1 MQHTELADLIASTA
15 AAAADRL
22 YIDGQTRETFV
33 VQPFC
38 RLLKGEII
46 RPAVLGTRLR
56 ISVRCASP
64 RRLDSISIVI
74 EVSPAD
80 NALEVSVR
88 CGGTDVRPVTYKLNL
103 GAAHASG
110 EVGETARAR
119 VRKRA
124 AEIAEAA
131 AEKIAAHGAA
141 KVATMRRAEDDAD
154 AEARKAQRLAAL
166 RAEYPRAAAVLGH
179 RLAGSDRLTLDTSE
193 HVRIALAALEAHLLG
208 EDLPG

>member
-124 AEIAEAA
+124 A
-131 AEKIAAHGAA
+131 
-141 KVATMRRAEDDAD
+141 
-154 AEARKAQRLAAL
+154 
-166 RAEYPRAAAVLGH
+166 
-179 RLAGSDRLTLDTSE
+179 
-193 HVRIALAALEAHLLG
+193 
-208 EDLPG
+208 